1 MVKFLLKHTTMK
13 KTNIAYWIFTIIFA
27 AWMLFS
33 SYGFV
38 INGPDAVKLMH
49 DQLGYPNYITPFIGW
64 MKILGV
70 IAILIPGF
78 PRIKEWAYAGLM
90 IDLVGATYS
99 FIALGGEFMGGVI
112 FMVVTM
118 AIGFASYFLYHK
130 RLKMKIA
137 TT

>member
-1 MVKFLLKHTTMK
+1 MK
-13 KTNIAYWIFTIIFA
+13 KVNIAYWIVTIIFA

-49 DQLGYPNYITPFIGW
+49 DQLGYPVYITPFIGW

-78 PRIKEWAYAGLM
+78 PRLKEWAYAGLI

-99 FIALGGEFMGGVI
+99 FIALGGEFMGGVV
-112 FMVVTM
+112 FMAVTI
-118 AIGFASYFLYHK
+118 AIGFVSYFLYHK
-130 RLKMKIA
+130 RAQLKASKA
-137 TT
+137 V